1 MKKLLLLA
9 LTLLTLTAWAQP
21 FQSPDIVVVT
31 KLNKDWSSLLVSK
44 IRRLLR
50 NFNILD
56 PFKYSYE
63 GSLVVSDTTLGT
75 YLPPASR
82 TVINEFGNVLGLDI
96 FNTKTK
102 VSLHGFQYEVKGFKT
117 DLKAIDNAGGN
128 FKAKIN
134 LSASDIYVEAGKIS
148 LDVVIPTQDGR
159 TTPVITI
166 DIVKPVIRASNDN
179 LVKLFTQLQIID
191 SGTQMNL
198 KIDELNLDQLTQNLN
213 AANISIDYER
223 INIPRIS
230 VRIGNR
236 TVNFDPQKIQNYLR
250 RNHEGIKGF
259 ILAQTAKVLKRG
271 VSDAFLALVEQYKV
285 DKKFWLPTPFI
296 KSQLEIAK
304 FSGFP
309 QSNDLVINLLGDFC
323 TIAGY
328 DTYKD
333 DCIHK
338 KITGTASSRLTPEL
352 HAESMQILRDFMLR
366 GEADMMASA
375 SEDYLNKLLAGTI
388 DAGLWKEALETSGIK
403 LGPNKVTLRLNKVGE
418 TGMLVLDGIY
428 KMKRLEQIATG
439 VREIRFPLVLN
450 VGIRF
455 ENQED
460 IPTLIIRSHSVDTS
474 DRVLING
481 IPELGIESSVRNVPR
496 FRGKVLKAIREAVVG
511 LNNKDILP
519 IPMKELSGLSLEDA
533 NFHSDG
539 KGRIYGTLKLEDISL
554 EERMF
559 KLNYDFLGL

>member
-1 MKKLLLLA
+1 MKKLLLLT
-9 LTLLTLTAWAQP
+9 LTLLSLTATAQP
-21 FQSPDIVVVT
+21 FQSPELVVVT
-31 KLNKDWSSLLVSK
+31 KLDKDWSQLLVSK

-63 GSLVVSDTTLGT
+63 GSLIVSDTTLGT

-82 TVINEFGNVLGLDI
+82 TVINEFGNVLGLEV

-117 DLKAIDNAGGN
+117 DLKTIDNAGGN
-128 FKAKIN
+128 FKAKIH
-134 LSASDIYVEAGKIS
+134 LSASEIFIEAGKIS

-166 DIVKPVIRASNDN
+166 DIVKPVIRANNEN
-179 LVKLFTQLQIID
+179 LVRLFTQLQIID
-191 SGTQMNL
+191 SGSQLNL

-213 AANISIDYER
+213 PANINIDYER
-223 INIPRIS
+223 INVPNIS

-271 VSDAFLALVEQYKV
+271 VSEAFLTLVEKYKV

-296 KSQLEIAK
+296 RSQLEVSKIAG
-304 FSGFP
+304 FS
-309 QSNDLVINLLGDFC
+309 QSNDLVVNLLGDFC

-328 DTYKD
+328 DAFKD

-352 HAESMQILRDFMLR
+352 HAESMQILRDFMQR

-388 DAGLWKEALETSGIK
+388 DAGLWKDVLATSGIK

-428 KMKRLEQIATG
+428 RMKRLERIATG
-439 VREIRFPLVLN
+439 VSEVRFPLVLN

-455 ENQED
+455 ENQD
-460 IPTLIIRSHSVDTS
+460 SIPTLIIRSHSVDTS
-474 DRVLING
+474 DSVLING
-481 IPELGIESSVRNVPR
+481 IPELGIESSIRRVSR
-496 FRGKVLKAIREAVVG
+496 FRNKVLKAIREAVVG

-519 IPMKELSGLSLEDA
+519 IPMMELSGLSLEDA
-533 NFHSDG
+533 NFSSDG
-539 KGRIYGTLKLEDISL
+539 KGRLYGTLKLEDIAIDDRKIL
-554 EERMF
+554 F
-559 KLNYDFLGL
+559 KR